1 MDFGILGPLEVSD
14 DGRVLSL
21 RGTKQRALLALLLLH
36 ANQVVS
42 TDRLMDQ
49 LWGDDPPDS
58 GTAALQVRV
67 SKLRKA
73 LGAGGET
80 IVTKAPGYVIRLG
93 SDRLDLHRF
102 ERLLSEAERDL
113 RGGDAAQA
121 SSKLGDAISLSRG
134 PPLGDLAYESFVQP
148 AIARLEELLLVAQ
161 ELRIEAELALGR
173 HNEVVSE
180 LDALVE
186 AHPLREGLCRQ
197 LMLALYR
204 SGRQA
209 DALEAYQFARRTLV
223 DELGIEPGPRLQDL
237 ERSILRQ
244 DRSLDPVAPPTPLRS
259 ILVAGVGDRRLEP
272 LLALAEPLARR
283 PPREVIAATLLEG
296 RDALAAASTEV
307 GAACNALR
315 LRGIVARAAVFTST
329 SPGEDI
335 SRLAIE
341 QDVDLVLVA
350 DRGQLDDPEVTAL
363 LLRAPCDVA
372 VAVGP
377 QATAG
382 AVLVPFGG
390 SEHDWS
396 AIELGAWLAASWQVT
411 LRLAGP
417 AAEGGRDASRLLAS
431 ASLAVQRALGIAAEP
446 LLVEPGPQ
454 QLVAAADGA
463 AIVIIGLSER
473 WRTEG
478 LGSARAAL
486 AASGRPVLLVR
497 KGLRPGGIAPP
508 QNLTRFTWSLGT
520 A

>member
-1 MDFGILGPLEVSD
+1 MSASDNADRPFPGSNSAPTEEWMDFGILGPLEVSD

-180 LDALVE
+180 LDALVA

-209 DALEAYQFARRTLV
+209 DALEAYQVARRTLV
-223 DELGIEPGPRLQDL
+223 DGARVSSQARGSRTSSG
-237 ERSILRQ
+237 RSCARTDHSI
-244 DRSLDPVAPPTPLRS
+244 PLR
-259 ILVAGVGDRRLEP
+259 
-272 LLALAEPLARR
+272 RR
-283 PPREVIAATLLEG
+283 PRSG
-296 RDALAAASTEV
+296 RSWSPAS
-307 GAACNALR
+307 
-315 LRGIVARAAVFTST
+315 
-329 SPGEDI
+329 
-335 SRLAIE
+335 
-341 QDVDLVLVA
+341 
-350 DRGQLDDPEVTAL
+350 
-363 LLRAPCDVA
+363 
-372 VAVGP
+372 
-377 QATAG
+377 ATARSNRC
-382 AVLVPFGG
+382 L
-390 SEHDWS
+390 
-396 AIELGAWLAASWQVT
+396 
-411 LRLAGP
+411 
-417 AAEGGRDASRLLAS
+417 
-431 ASLAVQRALGIAAEP
+431 
-446 LLVEPGPQ
+446 
-454 QLVAAADGA
+454 
-463 AIVIIGLSER
+463 R
-473 WRTEG
+473 WRNRWPG
-478 LGSARAAL
+478 VRR
-486 AASGRPVLLVR
+486 GR
-497 KGLRPGGIAPP
+497 
-508 QNLTRFTWSLGT
+508 
-520 A
+520 

>member
-1 MDFGILGPLEVSD
+1 MDFGILGPLEISD

-42 TDRLMDQ
+42 TDRLIDQ

-102 ERLLSEAERDL
+102 ERLLAEAERDL

-180 LDALVE
+180 LDALVA

-209 DALEAYQFARRTLV
+209 DALEAYQVARRTLV
-223 DELGIEPGPRLQDL
+223 AELGIEPGPRLQDL

-259 ILVAGVGDRRLEP
+259 ILVAGVGDRPLEP

-283 PPREVIAATLLEG
+283 PPREVIAARLL
-296 RDALAAASTEV
+296 
-307 GAACNALR
+307 GAQTRSRRRPPRSALR
-315 LRGIVARAAVFTST
+315 ATRSGGEGSSPARPSSRAR

-363 LLRAPCDVA
+363 LRRAPCDVA

-377 QATAG
+377 EATAG
-382 AVLVPFGG
+382 PVLVPFGG
-390 SEHDWS
+390 E
-396 AIELGAWLAASWQVT
+396 
-411 LRLAGP
+411 
-417 AAEGGRDASRLLAS
+417 
-431 ASLAVQRALGIAAEP
+431 
-446 LLVEPGPQ
+446 
-454 QLVAAADGA
+454 
-463 AIVIIGLSER
+463 
-473 WRTEG
+473 
-478 LGSARAAL
+478 
-486 AASGRPVLLVR
+486 
-497 KGLRPGGIAPP
+497 
-508 QNLTRFTWSLGT
+508 
-520 A
+520 